1 MIAKM
6 MAGAALAMLPLSAAQ
21 AAQPPAAAPAAPAP
35 APATGAPVDLARLAA
50 ARRLVSQ
57 MWPEGAFEGAMAAG
71 MAQGFA
77 APSAVDAEAA
87 AQDPNHA
94 ERMRLT
100 EQAMLHELR
109 DLLGAILPDLREVM
123 ARYYARRVGA
133 AELDLAASFYA
144 TPGGRRFAS
153 GAFEAA
159 ARPGAIQAFEAVDAE
174 VGIQI
179 AAEMADLPQQIA
191 AATAHLPPL
200 PGMNEA
206 LAAGAPPI
214 ATTEVGEEAAESDA
228 DESHV
233 DGDTEEPVAAPAA
246 PAGPAAASLPP
257 VDPARLA
264 AARRAVDLVWPAEAL
279 GQPIALQPLAD
290 LLAETQIGAFGI
302 PVPADSGLR
311 AEQTIGETIA
321 AFDPH
326 YRERLR
332 IALDLLAPK
341 VGRMLVV
348 VEPHYRAITA
358 EIYAREFSAAELDEV
373 ARFYAT
379 PAGRSLARESYAGLS
394 DPEMMRD
401 LLRLVPR
408 VVAAV
413 QPAWARVQA
422 ATAHLPPVPAPP
434 VPEEDEEA
442 HDHDEI

>member
-6 MAGAALAMLPLSAAQ
+6 MAGAALAMLPVSAAQ
-21 AAQPPAAAPAAPAP
+21 GAQPPAP
-35 APATGAPVDLARLAA
+35 APAAAAPGEAVDPARLAA
-50 ARRLVSQ
+50 ARRLVAQ

-71 MAQGFA
+71 MAEGFA
-77 APSAVDAEAA
+77 APLAADAEAA
-87 AQDPNHA
+87 ARDPNHA

-100 EQAMLHELR
+100 EQAMLRELG
-109 DLLGAILPDLREVM
+109 DVLGAVLPDLREIM

-133 AELDLAASFYA
+133 AELDQAASFYA

-159 ARPGAIQAFEAVDAE
+159 ARPGAIQAFEALDAE

-206 LAAGAPPI
+206 LAAGAPIVTIEP
-214 ATTEVGEEAAESDA
+214 VPSAAESEA
-228 DESHV
+228 DENHA
-233 DGDTEEPVAAPAA
+233 DGDGAEEPGAAPAA
-246 PAGPAAASLPP
+246 PARAAAGSLPA

-279 GQPIALQPLAD
+279 GRPIALQPLAD

-302 PVPADSGLR
+302 PVPANSGLR

-321 AFDPH
+321 GFDPH

-341 VGRMLVV
+341 VGRMLVI

-373 ARFYAT
+373 AGFYAT
-379 PAGRSLARESYAGLS
+379 PAGRALARESYAGLS
-394 DPEMMRD
+394 DPESMRD

-434 VPEEDEEA
+434 MPEDDDEA